1 MRRLDLAA
9 IAKYPLVTYDF
20 AFRKGSKIQRAFEA
34 AGLTPRVVLTS
45 TDPRI
50 IKTYVCA
57 GLGIGLIASIA
68 FDKADGRRL
77 RLLDASR
84 LFESSIT
91 TIGIHRNSY
100 ITRYM
105 YDFIG
110 LVLPR
115 MDRAAI
121 DAMMAGDVDSARQ
134 RWRRATQAHS
144 RLRIAAMAMLDAGL
158 TTWNPRR

>member
-1 MRRLDLAA
+1 M
-9 IAKYPLVTYDF
+9 
-20 AFRKGSKIQRAFEA
+20 
-34 AGLTPRVVLTS
+34 LTS

-50 IKTYVCA
+50 IKTYVGA

-68 FDKADGRRL
+68 FDKADSRRL

-84 LFESSIT
+84 LFESSTT

-100 ITRYM
+100 ITGYM

-121 DAMMAGDVDSARQ
+121 DVLMAGQAAGTASAR
-134 RWRRATQAHS
+134 RSDGRHATS
-144 RLRIAAMAMLDAGL
+144 
-158 TTWNPRR
+158 